1 MLCYATLR
9 YATLRYATLCYAML
23 RYATLCYV
31 KADPN
36 LVIRNIKESHT
47 LLVRDLDACGA
58 LNSIA

>member
-1 MLCYATLR
+1 
-9 YATLRYATLCYAML
+9 
-23 RYATLCYV
+23 V

-36 LVIRNIKESHT
+36 IVIRNIKESHT